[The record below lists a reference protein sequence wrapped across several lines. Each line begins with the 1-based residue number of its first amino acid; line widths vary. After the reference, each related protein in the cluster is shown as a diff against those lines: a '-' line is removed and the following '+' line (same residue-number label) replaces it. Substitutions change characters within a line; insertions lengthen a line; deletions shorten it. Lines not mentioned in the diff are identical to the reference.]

1 MPFSLFKVQFY
12 TYFDLSLRNSRCN
25 FVVENGEGKS
35 KFTNLLTKYVFVNSF
50 FFLENEADQ
59 KNKCFSY
66 EHKVL

>member
-1 MPFSLFKVQFY
+1 M
-12 TYFDLSLRNSRCN
+12 
-25 FVVENGEGKS
+25 VENGEGKS

-59 KNKCFSY
+59 KNKYFSY